1 MENTDK
7 LGIWRLTAIVFGS
20 VIGGSIFNIAQNM
33 AHGAALGAV
42 LCAWGLTGVGIL
54 FLVVTFQRLCA
65 IHPELKAGIYQYAQ
79 VGFGNYAG
87 FNMAWGYWLCVIFGN
102 VTYAVLLND
111 SIGAFVPAFLEH
123 GWLTFLFGT
132 ALIWVIYYI
141 VTRGIRQASYVNT
154 LLSILKFACIVF
166 ILVILSVYAKLG
178 MFSLD
183 FWGRLSPSLG
193 SFGSQVSSCMLVT
206 IWSFLGIEGAVMMS
220 ARAKKHSDV
229 SKATMH
235 GFLYALALYVLVTLL
250 CFGVMTQQELAG
262 LPTPSLAY
270 VLDSCAG
277 HWAKWF
283 VVISIIISVA
293 GGFIAWSLLCAQVPY
308 EAAQVKI
315 FPEKFLSV
323 NRHGVP
329 DFGMIVASVA
339 ETLCL
344 LLVIT
349 AENVYLAAVNLASM
363 MVLPCY
369 FFCGL
374 YLLKIAV
381 GRRRDGEGQDIRGT
395 VGCKPT
401 ATIGELTVTMGE
413 PIVTG
418 QEKTSA
424 WRKWALVF
432 VAVMTMVYCGY
443 SMWAGSLWLLML
455 TSVFYLAGTPF
466 LVMAR
471 RQCQDSLTC
480 SRPTLRRGEMA
491 VFFVMLAL
499 SVVSVWMLCT
509 GSIALDG

>member
-1 MENTDK
+1 
-7 LGIWRLTAIVFGS
+7 
-20 VIGGSIFNIAQNM
+20 M

-42 LCAWGLTGVGIL
+42 LGAWCLTGEGIL

-65 IHPELKAGIYQYAQ
+65 IHPELQAGIYEYAQ

-154 LLSILKFACIVF
+154 LLSILKFGCIVF
-166 ILVILSVYAKLG
+166 ILIILCIYVKVG
-178 MFSLD
+178 MFTLD
-183 FWGRLSPSLG
+183 FWGRLTPGLP
-193 SFGSQVSSCMLVT
+193 SFGNQVSSCMLVT

-220 ARAKKHSDV
+220 SRAKKHSDV

-235 GFLYALALYVLVTLL
+235 GFLYALTLYILVSLL
-250 CFGVMTQQELAG
+250 CFGVMSQPELAK

-270 VLDSCAG
+270 VLDICAG

-293 GGFIAWSLLCAQVPY
+293 GGFIAWSLLCAQTPY
-308 EAAQVKI
+308 EAAAVKI
-315 FPEKFLSV
+315 FPSKFLSV

-374 YLLKIAV
+374 YLLKIGLKKGSNIKQYSRTSV
-381 GRRRDGEGQDIRGT
+381 
-395 VGCKPT
+395 VSVSML
-401 ATIGELTVTMGE
+401 TI
-413 PIVTG
+413 
-418 QEKTSA
+418 
-424 WRKWALVF
+424 
-432 VAVMTMVYCGY
+432 VYCGY
-443 SMWAGSLWLLML
+443 SMWAGSLKLLML

-466 LVMAR
+466 MLMAR
-471 RQCQDSLTC
+471 RGNKPDAQIDVPLM
-480 SRPTLRRGEMA
+480 SRNELVALILMA
-491 VFFVMLAL
+491 TMSA
-499 SVVSVWMLCT
+499 VSVWLLCT
-509 GSIALDG
+509 GKIALDG

>member
-1 MENTDK
+1 MDNTDK

-42 LCAWGLTGVGIL
+42 LSAWGLTGIGIL

-65 IHPELKAGIYQYAQ
+65 IHPNLRAGIYQYAQ
-79 VGFGNYAG
+79 VGFGEYAG

-111 SIGAFVPAFLEH
+111 SLGAFLPVLMEH
-123 GWLTFLFGT
+123 RWPTFLFGT

-154 LLSILKFACIVF
+154 LLSVLKFVCIVF
-166 ILVILSVYAKLG
+166 ILVVLFIYAKLG

-183 FWGRLSPSLG
+183 FWGRLEPGLP
-193 SFGSQVSSCMLVT
+193 SFGGQVSSCMLVT

-220 ARAKKHSDV
+220 SRAKKHSDV
-229 SKATMH
+229 SKATMR
-235 GFLYALALYVLVTLL
+235 GFLYALALYVLVSLL
-250 CFGVMTQQELAG
+250 CFGVMSQPELAK

-283 VVISIIISVA
+283 VIISIIISVA
-293 GGFIAWSLLCAQVPY
+293 GGFIAWSLLCAQTPY
-308 EAAQVKI
+308 EAAAVKI
-315 FPEKFLSV
+315 FPSRFLSV
-323 NRHGVP
+323 NSHGVP

-369 FFCGL
+369 LFCGL
-374 YLLKIAV
+374 YLLKISC
-381 GRRRDGEGQDIRGT
+381 RKDSCIRNCNRGWLF
-395 VGCKPT
+395 VVSL
-401 ATIGELTVTMGE
+401 ATTL
-413 PIVTG
+413 
-418 QEKTSA
+418 
-424 WRKWALVF
+424 
-432 VAVMTMVYCGY
+432 YCAY

-455 TSVFYLAGTPF
+455 TSVFYMAGVPF
-466 LVMAR
+466 MLMAR
-471 RQCQDSLTC
+471 KGRPEAGLSYLI
-480 SRPTLRRGEMA
+480 SRKEMVCIIA
-491 VFFVMLAL
+491 MSVLAA
-499 SVVSVWMLCT
+499 VSVWMLCT
-509 GSIALDG
+509 GRIALDG